1 MIYCVTIHIEIPTYV
16 QLNSN
21 DIQKMFL
28 KQDIFSA
35 KNFQRWFL
43 PKPTGKVDLH
53 IKMCFQ
59 THFFDILPYCILEL

>member
-21 DIQKMFL
+21 NIQILFL

-35 KNFQRWFL
+35 KSVQMWFL
-43 PKPTGKVDLH
+43 PKSTGKVDLH